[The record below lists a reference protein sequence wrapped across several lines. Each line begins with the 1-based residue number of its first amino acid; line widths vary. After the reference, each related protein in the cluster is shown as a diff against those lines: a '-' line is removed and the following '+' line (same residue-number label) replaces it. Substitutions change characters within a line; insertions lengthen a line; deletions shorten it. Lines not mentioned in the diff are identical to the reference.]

1 DLVPVAAYFLGRSLS
16 LGRVQLRP
24 LAWTVLGAAAAVA
37 AFGLIEE
44 YTVPVEWWRHSG
56 AVGYYGQ
63 QLGFD
68 YHGPG
73 RLPENFAFNTTD
85 GVFRRLVST
94 YISPLAAAYM
104 FVVALFLLPARRIAA
119 ALAVVVAAGLLFTVS
134 RSALVALAAG
144 LVVLAYARRR

>member
-16 LGRVQLRP
+16 LGRQHLRP

-56 AVGYYGQ
+56 AVGYFGK

-73 RLPENFAFNTTD
+73 GLPENFAFNTTD

-94 YISPLAAAYM
+94 YISPLATAYM
-104 FVVALFLLPARRIAA
+104 LLVALLVAPRRRVAVAIC
-119 ALAVVVAAGLLFTVS
+119 VVVAAALLFTVS
-134 RSALVALAAG
+134 RSSLIALAVG
-144 LVVLAYARRR
+144 LVVVALVR